1 MFSSQYGIRS
11 SPSSRAPRNLED
23 TLVFSRNSE
32 LLRGW
37 YRRQL
42 RDGSTSI
49 KMIQLRMEYA
59 LPFHQF
65 VVVQTRGEFG
75 RAYRMDRGR
84 EAQGSVFDTITMLG
98 VPPRDTIAL
107 LQGPVGELD
116 RTSKCTKE
124 LRCGDQNTID
134 LLLVL
139 SIGFRIHNNWAIR
152 YNLLTH
158 NCYFFARTII
168 NTCNDRIG
176 RESSKSNHA
185 LKRILGKLCRL
196 LPVLL
201 WALLL
206 VMVLVFAHRLAQ
218 VTDLPTQLGIG
229 IVLGVVNVLLMPLA
243 MMQVSVALEVRAV
256 VAWVVQ
262 LERELGQGE
271 LLEPRRIRPPWM
283 PGIIVARMIPRL
295 VMAAMM
301 LLEVG
306 LGVFLLLWP
315 TSTHF
320 SIGFITP
327 RLVTGYPVFLYTVW
341 RSHLRKRVAR
351 AGSSRLWG
359 ICAEND
365 GAAALAAAEP
375 DQDLGVELAATGR
388 PEPQAD
394 VGATVTTNQAEAGLA
409 TGPAVAMQ
417 DSDNCSGAVGAGPE
431 LEQD

>member
-1 MFSSQYGIRS
+1 
-11 SPSSRAPRNLED
+11 
-23 TLVFSRNSE
+23 
-32 LLRGW
+32 
-37 YRRQL
+37 
-42 RDGSTSI
+42 
-49 KMIQLRMEYA
+49 MIQLRMEYV

-65 VVVQTRGEFG
+65 IVVQTRGEFS

-116 RTSKCTKE
+116 RTSQCTKE

-168 NTCNDRIG
+168 NTCNDWMG
-176 RESSKSNHA
+176 RESSKSNHT

-218 VTDLPTQLGIG
+218 VTDFPTQLGVG
-229 IVLGVVNVLLMPLA
+229 IVLGVINVLLMPLA
-243 MMQVSVALEVRAV
+243 MMQVFVALEVRAV

-262 LERELGQGE
+262 LERELEQGE
-271 LLEPRRIRPPWM
+271 MLESRRIRPSWT
-283 PGIIVARMIPRL
+283 PGKIVARMTPGL
-295 VMAAMM
+295 VMAVMM
-301 LLEVG
+301 LLEIE
-306 LGVFLLLWP
+306 VFLLLMRRP
-315 TSTHF
+315 LSQSF

-327 RLVTGYPVFLYTVW
+327 AFVTRSLVFLYTVW
-341 RSHLRKRVAR
+341 AWRSRLRKRVAR
-351 AGSSRLWG
+351 AGSGRLWDS
-359 ICAEND
+359 CAGND
-365 GAAALAAAEP
+365 GVVCAAAAEP
-375 DQDLGVELAATGR
+375 DQELGVELTATGR
-388 PEPQAD
+388 LAPQAD

-409 TGPAVAMQ
+409 TGLAVAMQ
-417 DSDNCSGAVGAGPE
+417 DSDHCSGAVGAGPE
-431 LEQD
+431 LEQDLQGRHA